1 MMMKHY
7 LSHHLVI
14 PVIMDNIKKQ
24 KVEAKCLFEK
34 FVMILYLIIK
44 IHNLAYNDEKG
55 WFFFS
60 FLLFVS
66 ILQEFI

>member
-44 IHNLAYNDEKG
+44 IHNLAYNEEKG
-55 WFFFS
+55 CFFS